1 MKILVTGCA
10 GFIGYHLSSYLLK
23 KNINVIGID
32 NINDYYDIIL
42 KKNRLKILK
51 EYKNFSFNKFDLIN
65 RKKLDLIVKKN
76 RIKIIIHLAAQAG
89 VRYSIKNPNSYFKN
103 NLEVF
108 FNILEVSRLHKINHL
123 MFASTSSVYGE
134 NFNYPSEENFKTD
147 KPLSFYAATK
157 KSNEVMAY
165 AYSNIFK
172 FSCTGLRFFTVY
184 GPYGRPD
191 MALFKFTKN
200 ILENKKIEL
209 FNNGNHARDFTYIDD
224 IIDGIFSLI
233 KKPKKQK
240 ILFNIFNIGN
250 GNSVKLKK
258 YIKLIEKNLNL
269 KAKVRKLPLQ
279 LADIKKTHSDIS
291 NLNLYT
297 GYTPKVS
304 IEVGVKRFIN
314 WYKEYYKY

>member
-10 GFIGYHLSSYLLK
+10 GFIGFHLSSYLLK
-23 KNINVIGID
+23 KNIYVIGID
-32 NINDYYDIIL
+32 NLNDYYDINL
-42 KKNRLKILK
+42 KKNRLRLLK

-65 RKKLDLIVKKN
+65 KKKLDLIVKKN

-108 FNILEVSRLHKINHL
+108 FNILEVSRLYKINHL
-123 MFASTSSVYGE
+123 IFASTSSVYGE
-134 NFNYPSEENFKTD
+134 SINYPSEENFNTD
-147 KPLSFYAATK
+147 KSLSFYAATK
-157 KSNEVMAY
+157 KSNEIMAY
-165 AYSNIFK
+165 SYSNIFK
-172 FSCTGLRFFTVY
+172 LPCTGLRFFTVY

-224 IIDGIFSLI
+224 VIDGIFLI
-233 KKPKKQK
+233 INKPKKQQ
-240 ILFNIFNIGN
+240 IPFNIFNIGN
-250 GNSVKLKK
+250 GNSKKLKE

-269 KAKVRKLPLQ
+269 KAKVKKLPLQ